1 MPTSELSTPRR
12 PRLVFS
18 DVDETLIT
26 CKSLLDFLGYYLAG
40 RYGPE
45 GASRAARIREDL
57 HAQVTAG
64 LPRADAN
71 RAYYR
76 AWRGEPVAAVEEW
89 ARRWFAERS
98 AAEGFYVREVAAQL
112 RGHRAEGASIV
123 LVSGSFRP
131 LLDPLAEAV
140 GAGHVLCARLERC
153 GRFYTGALL
162 GAPVIGDEKRRLVR
176 ELLARHPHI
185 DPADCYGYGDDP
197 SDLPMLSEVGHA
209 VMVGAS
215 SHG

>member
-1 MPTSELSTPRR
+1 MPTSERRTR

-26 CKSLLDFLGYYLAG
+26 CKSLFDFLGYYLAG
-40 RYGPE
+40 RYGSE
-45 GASRAARIREDL
+45 GALRAAHVREDL
-57 HAQVTAG
+57 GARTAAG
-64 LPRADAN
+64 LPRSEAN

-89 ARRWFAERS
+89 AGRWFTERS
-98 AAEGFYVREVAAQL
+98 AAEGFYVRGVAAEL
-112 RGHRAEGASIV
+112 RGHRAEGASIA

-131 LLDPLAEAV
+131 LLEPLAEAV
-140 GAGHVLCARLERC
+140 GAEHVLCARLERC
-153 GRFYTGALL
+153 GRVYTGALL

-176 ELLARHPHI
+176 ELLTRYEHI

-209 VMVGAS
+209 VMVGAAAR
-215 SHG
+215 G

>member
-1 MPTSELSTPRR
+1 MPRSER

-26 CKSLLDFLGYYLAG
+26 GKSLFDFHAYYARG
-40 RYGPE
+40 RHGAE
-45 GASRAARIREDL
+45 GALRAARLREDL
-57 HAQVTAG
+57 LARSAAG
-64 LPRADAN
+64 LPRAQAN

-98 AAEGFYVREVAAQL
+98 AAEGFYVRHVVAEL
-112 RGHRAEGASIV
+112 RRHRAEGATIA

-131 LLDPLAEAV
+131 LLEPLAEAV
-140 GAGHVLCARLERC
+140 GAEHVLCARPERC
-153 GRFYTGALL
+153 GRVYTGALL

-176 ELLARHPHI
+176 ELLSRHAHI
-185 DPADCYGYGDDP
+185 DPADCYGYGDDV

-209 VMVGAS
+209 VLVAP
-215 SHG
+215 HR